1 VRHKREEA
9 EMAARTWATVRGLLL
24 ALVGLA
30 VVAAGANGED
40 GGGGGAAPRL
50 RVALSNSG
58 MEGLEGIQLQVHVA
72 GAADWR
78 ELVGADEESIKA
90 KMRASLRNLA
100 GLTIVEGHGNRDVPR
115 LLVIAVGHV
124 IADPDGEKDTAATSL
139 SVSLNQP
146 VAVRRPGR
154 QIMTSGATWQRSL
167 LITGLKESMA
177 QRVSDKLDYLLAQ
190 FKGEWEKANSA
201 EKGEAES

>member
-1 VRHKREEA
+1 
-9 EMAARTWATVRGLLL
+9 MGARRWATVTGLLL
-24 ALVGLA
+24 AVVGLA
-30 VVAAGANGED
+30 ALAAGANGEE
-40 GGGGGAAPRL
+40 GGAAPQL
-50 RVALSNSG
+50 TVALSNTG

-90 KMRASLRNLA
+90 KMRASLRNLG
-100 GLTIVEGHGNRDVPR
+100 GLTIVEGHGNRNVPR

-124 IADPDGEKDTAATSL
+124 IAGPDGEKDTAATSL

-177 QRVSDKLDYLLAQ
+177 QRVSNKLDYLLGQ
-190 FKGEWEKANSA
+190 FKGEWERANPA
-201 EKGEAES
+201 QKGQAES

>member
-1 VRHKREEA
+1 
-9 EMAARTWATVRGLLL
+9 MAGGRWAIVTALLL
-24 ALVGLA
+24 MLGGFAAL
-30 VVAAGANGED
+30 AGPRADGGE
-40 GGGGGAAPRL
+40 GGGGAAAPQL

-58 MEGLEGIQLQVHVA
+58 MEGLEEIQLQAHVA

-78 ELVGADEESIKA
+78 ELVGLDEDRVKERI
-90 KMRASLRNLA
+90 RAALGSAA
-100 GLTIVEGHGNRDVPR
+100 GLTIVEGHGDPNVPR
-115 LLVIAVGHV
+115 LLVIVVGHL
-124 IADPDGEKDTAATSL
+124 IADPGGEKDTAATNL

-167 LITGLKESMA
+167 LITGLKESMG
-177 QRVSDKLDYLLAQ
+177 QRVDDKLGYLVGQ
-190 FKGEWEKANSA
+190 FTGEWERANPA

>member
-1 VRHKREEA
+1 
-9 EMAARTWATVRGLLL
+9 MAARRWATVRGLLL

-40 GGGGGAAPRL
+40 GGGGGVGPRL
-50 RVALSNSG
+50 TVALSNTA
-58 MEGLEGIQLQVHVA
+58 MEGLEAIQLQVHVA
-72 GAADWR
+72 GAAEWQ

-90 KMRASLRNLA
+90 KMRASLGNLA
-100 GLTIVEGHGNRDVPR
+100 GVTIVEGHGNRDVPR

-146 VAVRRPGR
+146 VAVRRPGK
-154 QIMTSGATWQRSL
+154 QIMTTGATWQRSL
-167 LITGLKESMA
+167 LITGLKESMR
-177 QRVSDKLDYLLAQ
+177 QRVSQKLDYLLGQ
-190 FKGEWEKANSA
+190 FKGEWERANPA
-201 EKGEAES
+201 EKGEAKS

>member
-167 LITGLKESMA
+167 LITGLKE
-177 QRVSDKLDYLLAQ
+177 DYLLAQ